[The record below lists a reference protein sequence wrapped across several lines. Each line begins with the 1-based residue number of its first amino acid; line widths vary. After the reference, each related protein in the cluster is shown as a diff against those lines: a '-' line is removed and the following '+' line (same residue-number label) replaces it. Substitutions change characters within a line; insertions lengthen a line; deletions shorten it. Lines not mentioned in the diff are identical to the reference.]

1 MLIRTDNGDDDDD
14 EDEDEAGK
22 KEDVEKVERTF
33 YKDNDQVE

>member
-1 MLIRTDNGDDDDD
+1 MLIRT
-14 EDEDEAGK
+14 EMATTRMRPEK

>member
-1 MLIRTDNGDDDDD
+1 MATTTTTRTRTRMRP
-14 EDEDEAGK
+14 EK